1 MKYIKLLFSHLFIV
15 TLAIILQIGVIIVL
29 LERLNEYYAA
39 VQVVLTVLSIVIAVN
54 LINRNMNPDYKIPWL
69 FLVLAI
75 PLFGIVL
82 YLMFS
87 KNYLTIRQQ
96 KKLKLIR
103 KKN

>member
-29 LERLNEYYAA
+29 LERLNEYYAIA
-39 VQVVLTVLSIVIAVN
+39 HVILTILSVLIAIN

-69 FLVLAI
+69 VLVLAL

-96 KKLKLIR
+96 KKIKT
-103 KKN
+103 NS